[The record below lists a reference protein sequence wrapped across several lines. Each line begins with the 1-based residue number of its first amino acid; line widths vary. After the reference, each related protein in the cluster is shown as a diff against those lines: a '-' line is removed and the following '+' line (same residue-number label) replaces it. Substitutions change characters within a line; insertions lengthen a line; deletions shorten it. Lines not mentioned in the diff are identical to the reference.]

1 MLTFQLRMTGL
12 TKNTDYKKIC
22 TLTLARH
29 SYFLS
34 NMQQVTIQNN
44 LDPAYT
50 WLKTADFNSKYLWE
64 EELGGGL
71 LLNFY
76 VYLFSR
82 EK

>member
-1 MLTFQLRMTGL
+1 
-12 TKNTDYKKIC
+12 
-22 TLTLARH
+22 
-29 SYFLS
+29 
-34 NMQQVTIQNN
+34 MQQVTIQNN